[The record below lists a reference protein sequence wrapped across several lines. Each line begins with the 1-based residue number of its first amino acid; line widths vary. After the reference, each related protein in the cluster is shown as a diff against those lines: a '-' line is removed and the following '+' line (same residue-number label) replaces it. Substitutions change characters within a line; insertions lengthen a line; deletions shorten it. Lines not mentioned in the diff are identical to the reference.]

1 MVFDSL
7 NIMKVYNTF
16 NRKKDV
22 KRKGVVLKKG
32 SAIVNKLIDKL
43 PIELHLPGYN
53 FCGPGTKL
61 TKRLAR
67 GDSGVNLLDLACK
80 VHDIAYSETTDLNK
94 RHEADKVLIEK
105 ARERLKAKDS
115 SFGEKAAAATVLGIL
130 KAKVKLGMGSR
141 KRSKRS
147 KKSKRGRIL
156 VATKSGGFLLFLLSL
171 LGAHG
176 ALGGGAA
183 GIATAVNK
191 AKSDKQLLEETQ
203 RHNKAMETISSI
215 TKRKGMRKK
224 RKSVDKEKDYMLDH
238 INGIKKTT
246 DKITTSCID

>member
-1 MVFDSL
+1 LWEKCQLMVFDSL
-7 NIMKVYNTF
+7 NIMKVYNMS

-67 GDSGVNLLDLACK
+67 GDSGVNLLDSACK
-80 VHDIAYSETTDLNK
+80 VHDITYSETTDLNK

-115 SFGEKAAAATVLGIL
+115 SFGEKAAAATVLGIM
-130 KAKVKLGMGSR
+130 KVKVKLGMGSR

-147 KKSKRGRIL
+147 KKVKEVVYWLHQKVVDFYHFFFPCLGR
-156 VATKSGGFLLFLLSL
+156 
-171 LGAHG
+171 
-176 ALGGGAA
+176 
-183 GIATAVNK
+183 
-191 AKSDKQLLEETQ
+191 LE
-203 RHNKAMETISSI
+203 R
-215 TKRKGMRKK
+215 
-224 RKSVDKEKDYMLDH
+224 
-238 INGIKKTT
+238 
-246 DKITTSCID
+246 

>member
-1 MVFDSL
+1 LCEKCQLMVFDSL
-7 NIMKVYNTF
+7 NIMKVYNMS

-67 GDSGVNLLDLACK
+67 GDSGVNLLDSACK
-80 VHDIAYSETTDLNK
+80 VHDITYSETTDLNK

-115 SFGEKAAAATVLGIL
+115 SFGEKAAAATVLGIM
-130 KAKVKLGMGSR
+130 KVKVKLGMGSR

-156 VATKSGGFLLFLLSL
+156 VAPKSGGFLPFLLPL
-171 LGAHG
+171 LGALG

-215 TKRKGMRKK
+215 TKGKGMRKK
-224 RKSVDKEKDYMLDH
+224 RKKRRQGKGLYVGPYQWYQKNYR
-238 INGIKKTT
+238 
-246 DKITTSCID
+246 

>member
-1 MVFDSL
+1 
-7 NIMKVYNTF
+7 
-16 NRKKDV
+16 
-22 KRKGVVLKKG
+22 LKKG

-67 GDSGVNLLDLACK
+67 GDSGVNLLDSACK

-115 SFGEKAAAATVLGIL
+115 SFGEKAAAATVLGIM

-156 VATKSGGFLLFLLSL
+156 VAPKSGGFLPFLLPL
-171 LGAHG
+171 LGAFG
-176 ALGGGAA
+176 ALGVLKLVYNWYQNTLFAICRRHLAHLCGHCSWYLYHR
-183 GIATAVNK
+183 ITENK
-191 AKSDKQLLEETQ
+191 TVE
-203 RHNKAMETISSI
+203 
-215 TKRKGMRKK
+215 KRPLH
-224 RKSVDKEKDYMLDH
+224 VFY
-238 INGIKKTT
+238 
-246 DKITTSCID
+246 

>member
-1 MVFDSL
+1 
-7 NIMKVYNTF
+7 MKVYNMS

-67 GDSGVNLLDLACK
+67 GDSGVNLLDSACK

-115 SFGEKAAAATVLGIL
+115 SFGEKAAAATVLGMSIM
-130 KAKVKLGMGSR
+130 KAKVKLGMGLR

-156 VATKSGGFLLFLLSL
+156 VYWLHQKVVDFYHFFFPC
-171 LGAHG
+171 LGR
-176 ALGGGAA
+176 
-183 GIATAVNK
+183 
-191 AKSDKQLLEETQ
+191 LE
-203 RHNKAMETISSI
+203 R
-215 TKRKGMRKK
+215 
-224 RKSVDKEKDYMLDH
+224 
-238 INGIKKTT
+238 
-246 DKITTSCID
+246 

>member
-1 MVFDSL
+1 LWEKCQLMVFNSL
-7 NIMKVYNTF
+7 NIMKVYNMS

-67 GDSGVNLLDLACK
+67 GDSGVNLLDSACK

-115 SFGEKAAAATVLGIL
+115 SFGEKAAAATVLGIM

-156 VATKSGGFLLFLLSL
+156 VAPKSGGFLPFLLPL
-171 LGAHG
+171 LGALG

-203 RHNKAMETISSI
+203 RHNKAMETISPI
-215 TKRKGMRKK
+215 TKGKGMRKK
-224 RKSVDKEKDYMLDH
+224 RKKRRQGKGLYVGPYQWYQKNYR
-238 INGIKKTT
+238 
-246 DKITTSCID
+246 